1 MRLNHHPKCSGQRLA
16 GRVTSNY
23 GWAVQ
28 SGCHWWLAHQCPI
41 RRRSNSGGQA
51 TSGTRHLTSHR
62 THVIATVILI
72 GLLTGCAHS
81 SNPWRDDLPA
91 TETATT
97 ASVQIA
103 RGVIAEGTRPDRG
116 FVQLTITPTSGAV
129 THGPSYWP
137 DPYEDRGSDDGQ
149 FRWTGEDY
157 WAAYYGIGC
166 NLVNT
171 VLMPLSAVLTPPD
184 TVMVSDGVSER
195 QWLGHYRDPERLS
208 DRKTESIAPGPSEL

>member
-1 MRLNHHPKCSGQRLA
+1 MHSLRSSLRSSHVGQSP
-16 GRVTSNY
+16 TY
-23 GWAVQ
+23 GA
-28 SGCHWWLAHQCPI
+28 A
-41 RRRSNSGGQA
+41 
-51 TSGTRHLTSHR
+51 
-62 THVIATVILI
+62 VILI
-72 GLLTGCAHS
+72 GLVTGCAHS

-97 ASVQIA
+97 VSVQVA
-103 RGVIAEGTRPDRG
+103 QAVSAEGTRPDRG
-116 FVQLTITPTSGAV
+116 FVHLTIAPTSGAV

-166 NLVNT
+166 NMINT
-171 VLMPLSAVLTPPD
+171 VLWPLYAVVTPPD

-195 QWLGHYRDPERLS
+195 QWPGWYHDPERLS
-208 DRKTESIAPGPSEL
+208 TRKTESVAPASSE